1 MGMKKISVPALLA
14 ALSIAAAATAPIAA
28 AAATSDQ
35 SAQDPTSSATSGSSL
50 PQPCLVLGGTQ
61 SLCQSPGNVQI
72 NDSPPQVDYFPYA
85 GGAT

>member
-14 ALSIAAAATAPIAA
+14 ALSVAAAVTAPIAA
-28 AAATSDQ
+28 AAPTSDQ
-35 SAQDPTSSATSGSSL
+35 SPQATTTSATSGSGV
-50 PQPCLVLGGTQ
+50 PQPCLSLGGTQ

-72 NDSPPQVDYFPYA
+72 NDSPPQVDYYPYA